1 MDVGLLRTL
10 LMEIG
15 QLAYN
20 QITDERRMVTQ
31 SRKVYT
37 LYQNIHEVVAVF
49 GLDDFDRT
57 TNLSVSGAHDE
68 VSIEVSPSV
77 NPGKE
82 VLVSYITKE
91 GLSDGAAQT
100 IIDWALIEV
109 KLDLQEPD
117 IDLYNPDPN
126 DFLATGMRAYWQLLA
141 LANAYL
147 TMNNV
152 NFIQSDANVS
162 LFNFQT
168 MSKLWGEGMS
178 TDALFGRLFQRMEQ
192 FRRNLIMYTTESSV
206 YESPVGVDWWKDTNS
221 FKDWLEATVVD

>member
-20 QITDERRMVTQ
+20 QVTDERRMVTQ
-31 SRKVYT
+31 SRRVYT
-37 LYQNIHEVVAVF
+37 LFQNIHEVIAVY

-57 TNLSVSGAHDE
+57 TNLSVSGAHDG

-82 VLVSYITKE
+82 VLVSYIVKE
-91 GLSDGAAQT
+91 GLTDGAAQAM
-100 IIDWALIEV
+100 IDWALIEV

-117 IDLYNPDPN
+117 IDLYNPDPT
-126 DFLATGMRAYWQLLA
+126 DFLATGMRVYWQLLT

-147 TMNNV
+147 NMNNV

-162 LFNFQT
+162 LFNYQT

-178 TDALFGRLFQRMEQ
+178 TDALFARLFQRIEQ
-192 FRRNLIMYTTESSV
+192 LRRKLIMYTTESSV
-206 YESPVGVDWWKDTNS
+206 YESPTGVDWWKDASMFN
-221 FKDWLEATVVD
+221 DWLSNTAVN